1 MSDQDKLLDDI
12 RNSIQDMQSQMQ
24 DTYNALS
31 DTRVVGKSKDGTV
44 EITMLANYTFCDIDF
59 DKKALADGVKE
70 FKWRIREAW
79 KNTTEKIQE
88 ATQQKTVELL
98 KGMDVPEEMKSMPS
112 IENQASN
119 QKIEDDEDDI

>member
-24 DTYNALS
+24 ETYNALS
-31 DTRVVGKSKDGTV
+31 DTRVVGKSKDGSV

-112 IENQASN
+112 IEDQASN
-119 QKIEDDEDDI
+119 RKIEDDEDDI